1 MPKFLNSLTQR
12 VGSLAA
18 PLRPRRPAPAPV
30 SGPLGGFD
38 IPEVPGISL
47 VTANKNRTENM
58 LPALRTWID
67 RPEIDEIVIV
77 DWDCDEPLRDV
88 LEAKGI
94 SDPRLRVV
102 RAVQDEVWHGP
113 RAFNTA
119 MRLARYDKILRIDG
133 DIVLKPDFFTRNR
146 LPKNSFVA
154 GNYQIVEQ
162 SQVHINGTVLFH
174 RADIARIGGQNE
186 YTIGYGWEDDD
197 FYNRLMRARVKRI
210 DLIPETVYHL
220 PHDDTTRVPP
230 PENQSTRA
238 LYMSW
243 PRFTIRRN
251 RLLIEQMPAW
261 DASRPMQPFDH
272 VVAPDGTETLVRTGP
287 NPSEVSD
294 LIADR
299 VTTMA
304 ILFFLARRKGAE
316 VMWLDDIHLSR
327 LLDLPESEINRDMVK
342 EIIAAQNASGGPFL
356 SADIARRFEP

>member
-1 MPKFLNSLTQR
+1 MTKFLNSLIDR
-12 VGSLAA
+12 VAPLAA
-18 PLRPRRPAPAPV
+18 SLQRRHPAPAPV

-58 LPALRTWID
+58 LPALKSWIE

-88 LEAKGI
+88 LAAKGI

-102 RAVQDEVWHGP
+102 RAAQDEAWHGP

-119 MRLARYDKILRIDG
+119 MRLARYNKILRIDG
-133 DIVLKPDFFTRNR
+133 DIVVKPDFFARNR
-146 LPKNSFVA
+146 LPRDSFVA
-154 GNYQIVEQ
+154 GNYKIVEQ
-162 SQVHINGTVLFH
+162 HQVHINGTVFFH
-174 RADIARIGGQNE
+174 RADIIRIGGQNE

-197 FYNRLMRARVKRI
+197 FYNRLMQARVKRI
-210 DLIPETVYHL
+210 DLIPETVFHM

-230 PENQSTRA
+230 PANQSARA

-251 RLLIEQMPAW
+251 RILIEQMPAW
-261 DASRPMQPFDH
+261 DPSRPMQPFDL

-287 NPSEVSD
+287 NPSEVSRV
-294 LIADR
+294 IADR
-299 VTTMA
+299 VTNMS
-304 ILFFLARRKGAE
+304 ILFFLARRKGEE
-316 VMWLDDIHLSR
+316 VRELDDIHLSR
-327 LLDLPESEINRDMVK
+327 LLDLPESEINRNMVK
-342 EIIAAQNASGGPFL
+342 EIIAKQNEAGGPFL
-356 SADIARRFEP
+356 SADIAKRFTP